1 VKRELMPDAA
11 VGSTATRRPRPGDVV
26 EVRPPAEILATLDEN
41 GELDAVPFM
50 PEMLRHAGRRYT
62 VSKRVEKICDTV
74 AGAGSRR
81 MQDTVYLE
89 DLRCDGSAHGGC
101 QAGCRLYWKESWL
114 RPVDETREDP
124 ATDDEARE
132 QLAALASAGTQT
144 VRTLNGEPVEVYR
157 CQATE
162 ALRATTPLRTS
173 DPGQY
178 VRELRSR
185 NVGILRFARVA
196 VRALSGAVVHRLGI
210 RGTLPMNLGGEEGR
224 RDELGLQPG
233 DWVRIKSP
241 EEIGRTLDANG
252 RNRGLLFTAEM
263 IPHCGKRFRVRQR
276 VKKIIDEPTGRL
288 ITFGT
293 ECVVLDGPVCT
304 GDHTPGRWFCP
315 RDAYPFW
322 REAWLERVEPPNASP
337 RARALARLR
346 SR

>member
-1 VKRELMPDAA
+1 VKRQLMPDDA
-11 VGSTATRRPRPGDVV
+11 VGWSSATRPLRPGDVV
-26 EVRPPAEILATLDEN
+26 EIRSPAEILATLDEN
-41 GELDAVPFM
+41 AELDAVPFM
-50 PEMLRHAGRRYT
+50 PEMLRHAGRRFT

-81 MQDTVYLE
+81 MRDTVYLE

-101 QAGCRLYWKESWL
+101 QAGCRLYWKEAWL
-114 RPVDETREDP
+114 RPVDTRETYEP
-124 ATDDEARE
+124 DDGARE
-132 QLAALASAGTQT
+132 RLEALTTAHTSRTGTIDG
-144 VRTLNGEPVEVYR
+144 RPAEVFR

-173 DPGQY
+173 EPGQY
-178 VRELRSR
+178 VREVRSG

-196 VRALSGAVVHRLGI
+196 VRALSGAVIHRLGI
-210 RGTLPMNLGGEEGR
+210 RGTLPMKLGAEAGR

-233 DWVRIKSP
+233 DWVRVKSA

-276 VKKIIDEPTGRL
+276 VKRIIDEPTGRL

-293 ECVVLDGPVCT
+293 ECIELDGPVCT